1 MPIVFYLGLTFTIFC
16 VAAIAILAFLSK
28 PAPEV
33 QRVLEVSSVRPME
46 IAENDPVPGE
56 EMRDRLQK
64 FAAALR
70 GRLGIGDNPKLN
82 ARLNAAGLRD
92 AGSPDIF
99 FAAQFLTPLV
109 LAFGGSFISDNTVF
123 WVIALAVVGY
133 MAPDFWLTMR
143 TNKRKERI
151 RKSIPDAMDLL
162 VICVDAGLG
171 LDQAMLRVGSELA
184 ISHVDIS
191 QELAQVNMAQR
202 AGQARLEAW
211 QGFADRSKIEE
222 IQQFVAM
229 LTQTD
234 RFGTPISKALFRF
247 SEDLRLK
254 RRQRAEE
261 AAVKTKI
268 KIIFP
273 LVLCIFP
280 CIFIVLLAPAI
291 LIVATGMKGVGGN

>member
-1 MPIVFYLGLTFTIFC
+1 MPIIFYLGLTFTIFC
-16 VAAIAILAFLSK
+16 AAAAAMMPFFSK

-33 QRVLEVSSVRPME
+33 QRVLEIGSARPVE
-46 IAENDPVPGE
+46 ILKAAPVPSEG
-56 EMRDRLQK
+56 MRDRVQK
-64 FAAALR
+64 LAAALR
-70 GRLGIGDNPKLN
+70 ARLGVGDNPRLN
-82 ARLNAAGLRD
+82 ARLAAAGLRD
-92 AGSPDIF
+92 AGSPNIF

-109 LAFGGSFISDNTVF
+109 LAFGGSFIPDNTVF

-133 MAPDFWLTMR
+133 MVPDFWLTMR
-143 TNKRKERI
+143 TNKRKDRI

-171 LDQAMLRVGSELA
+171 LDQAMLRVGNELA
-184 ISHVDIS
+184 ISHADIS

-202 AGQARLEAW
+202 AGQGRLDAW
-211 QGFADRSKIEE
+211 QGFADRSKIDE

-254 RRQRAEE
+254 RRQHAEE

-291 LIVATGMKGVGGN
+291 LIVASGMKGVNGN